1 LYAVHCELTVID
13 MLCVQVVDAKQ
24 LQQLNDSLIFV
35 VNSDSDV
42 NISKAAI

>member
-1 LYAVHCELTVID
+1 MHCELTVID